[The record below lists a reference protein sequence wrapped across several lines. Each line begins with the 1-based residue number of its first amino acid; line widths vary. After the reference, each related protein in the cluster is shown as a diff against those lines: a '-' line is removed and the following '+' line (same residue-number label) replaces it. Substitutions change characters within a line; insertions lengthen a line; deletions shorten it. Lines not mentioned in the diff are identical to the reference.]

1 MLAQLSFQMAQTQ
14 VQRLSEARQDPGP
27 AGQIKASPVHA
38 GCDTDSPQDRL
49 SARFLHLASW
59 FLGQLF
65 IMTDFQPVAIVSVQP
80 LWAATPFSAHTD
92 MLPGHGNTGAPAAK
106 LCNFPCTQPTPGPQD
121 DLEGPA
127 QASAEHTLAQQ
138 SRPILH
144 NSTLLSNGPLL
155 LAPPSHTSF
164 PSSAEAGAKTE
175 AGRPWVPHPACSR
188 GASAVGFMG
197 RAGAHAHHTLFP
209 DGTDHVPHTRTLE

>member
-65 IMTDFQPVAIVSVQP
+65 IMTDFQPVAIVSQCSHCGQRPLSLPTRTCYQDMETQVHLQP
-80 LWAATPFSAHTD
+80 NSATSPAPNQLQDPKTTWRGQHRPLQSTRWHSSPVPFST
-92 MLPGHGNTGAPAAK
+92 
-106 LCNFPCTQPTPGPQD
+106 TP
-121 DLEGPA
+121 
-127 QASAEHTLAQQ
+127 
-138 SRPILH
+138 R
-144 NSTLLSNGPLL
+144 
-155 LAPPSHTSF
+155 
-164 PSSAEAGAKTE
+164 
-175 AGRPWVPHPACSR
+175 C
-188 GASAVGFMG
+188 
-197 RAGAHAHHTLFP
+197 
-209 DGTDHVPHTRTLE
+209 